1 MNQNPEQ
8 IARDKIDQKLVDAE
22 KLKVRMSYT
31 QVEEIFRING
41 IYFKGNELTHALK
54 KLAPPGVDIYG
65 KSDTKY
71 LKVDIRPE
79 KIGLDGFYAVPNS
92 IEEVYLGGQA
102 VLV

>member
-1 MNQNPEQ
+1 
-8 IARDKIDQKLVDAE
+8 
-22 KLKVRMSYT
+22 MSYT

-65 KSDTKY
+65 KSDTKF

-79 KIGLDGFYAVPNS
+79 KIGVGGFYAVPNS
-92 IEEVYLGGQA
+92 IAEVYLGGQA
-102 VLV
+102 F